1 MARAGY
7 LGSNVSRN
15 MQIPHGVRIMFKRTG
30 AGTNWI
36 DMGDVSDLSVTPLAE
51 FLEHFSNQDG
61 RNALAKR
68 ILTNRGVSIEA
79 TLNEINAENLKL
91 AFLGGNTSNTAS
103 TVKVTTS
110 EVVAAT
116 IVAPITTPIWILSD
130 DPAGGSTA
138 SVLRVVSEDGDTL
151 YPDYTVAGT
160 AGSYYIE
167 DDDHPAAG
175 GLVDLPVG
183 TKLHITYETE
193 LSSTTGTTF
202 TILDDT
208 SVEGQLQ
215 FQIRNMEGGLAQI
228 LELDS
233 VTIAPSGAI
242 TVPVDAVQQL
252 PLTITAQ
259 IVNGEFGRMHLV
271 DV

>member
-110 EVVAAT
+110 EVVAA
-116 IVAPITTPIWILSD
+116 VRPISSSVWFLSD
-130 DPAGGSTA
+130 DPAGLTPAARTA
-138 SVLRVVSEDGDTL
+138 SVLRVVSEDGDTS
-151 YPDYTVAGT
+151 YSNYEVSGS
-160 AGSYYIE
+160 AGSYFIE
-167 DDDHPAAG
+167 DAG
-175 GLVDLPVG
+175 TGGIDVLAVG

-193 LSSTTGTTF
+193 LSTTGTTF

>member
-110 EVVAAT
+110 EVVASISASGF
-116 IVAPITTPIWILSD
+116 PIWLLSD
-130 DPAGGSTA
+130 DPAGTDKTA
-138 SVLRVVSEDGDTL
+138 SVLRVASEDGDISYT
-151 YPDYTVAGT
+151 DYEVAGI
-160 AGSYYIE
+160 SSPYYVR
-167 DDDHPAAG
+167 DAG
-175 GLVDLPVG
+175 GTGGGLDALPIG
-183 TKLHITYETE
+183 TKIHITYETE
-193 LSSTTGTTF
+193 LSTTGTTF

>member
-1 MARAGY
+1 
-7 LGSNVSRN
+7 
-15 MQIPHGVRIMFKRTG
+15 
-30 AGTNWI
+30 
-36 DMGDVSDLSVTPLAE
+36 
-51 FLEHFSNQDG
+51 
-61 RNALAKR
+61 
-68 ILTNRGVSIEA
+68 
-79 TLNEINAENLKL
+79 
-91 AFLGGNTSNTAS
+91 
-103 TVKVTTS
+103 
-110 EVVAAT
+110 
-116 IVAPITTPIWILSD
+116 
-130 DPAGGSTA
+130 
-138 SVLRVVSEDGDTL
+138 VSEDGDTP
-151 YPDYTVAGT
+151 YTDYTVAGA
-160 AGSYYIE
+160 AGAYYIE
-167 DDDHPAAG
+167 DDGADGSTGLDTLAA
-175 GLVDLPVG
+175 G

-193 LSSTTGTTF
+193 LSTTGTTF